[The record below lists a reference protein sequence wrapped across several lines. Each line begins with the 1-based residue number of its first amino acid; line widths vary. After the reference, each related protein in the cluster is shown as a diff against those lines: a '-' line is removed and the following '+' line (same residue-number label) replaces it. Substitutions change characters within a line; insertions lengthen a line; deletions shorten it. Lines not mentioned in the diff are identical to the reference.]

1 MTDRARIARQMNDPA
16 ILRLHRSLSR
26 LSSVVTVMNTGA
38 HPDDEQ
44 SGLLAYL
51 RFGLGMRVVIACSTR
66 GEGGQN
72 VLGPER
78 GGRLGALRTRE
89 MEEAARVLD
98 ADVAWLGFGP
108 EDPVHDFGFSKTGEG
123 TFKRWG
129 EERIVERLVRAYR
142 RYRPDVVLPTFLDVP
157 GQHGHHRAMTQAAAR
172 ALALAA
178 DPAAFPE
185 HAKEGL
191 MPWQVACHYLPAWSG
206 GGGTYDDEVPPPAA
220 TLTIRAEGIDMPT
233 GAAWDHIG
241 EWSRWFHATQ
251 AMGHWRDHPRQTWA
265 LHRVG
270 GPAET
275 RLAQDVPATLTDLA
289 ALSDAPASLAGA
301 AQALDAARAAFP
313 DREAILSGLLQAE
326 GLLAKAAQDAP
337 DFPHLHR
344 IRRKQQETRAAIF
357 QAAGVDLRAWAEP
370 AHLPAGARGSLR
382 WTAGEGHDLRLSADV
397 PEGVSVVEA
406 GPGRIDLI
414 AAPDAP
420 YTQPFAEGWSVLGG
434 NGAAGL
440 TAHLRIAGQ
449 DIAQPVDLDEPL
461 AIVPAQT
468 LTIEPEAVILRRG
481 STPRAIP
488 IRVFGAEVEFPPN
501 PDLAFADGAICPDPA
516 LPAGLHVL
524 TPRIDGRP
532 AMRCLTSHHAHV
544 GTLTWLEPARL
555 QVLALDLTLP
565 EAHVAYIGGGSDRVA
580 DWMRLMGLSVEVL
593 DRLDP
598 DEDFSRFTTVL
609 VGILSFGKRADLIA
623 AMPALHR
630 FVERGGHLVTL
641 YQRPDQGWSE
651 KRSPRPL
658 TIGTPSLRWR
668 VTDPQAEVTVLC
680 PDHPLLTGPN
690 RIGPADWAGWDKER
704 GLYFASAW
712 DAAYEPLLSMS
723 DAPEAPLQGAL
734 LSARIGKGRHSHV
747 ALVLHH
753 QLDRM
758 VPGAFRLLANLV
770 QPADR

>member
-191 MPWQVACHYLPAWSG
+191 MPWQVPCHYLPAWSG

-220 TLTIRAEGIDMPT
+220 TLTIRAEGADMPT

-251 AMGHWRDHPRQTWA
+251 AMGHWRDRPRQTWA

-270 GPAET
+270 GPAEI
-275 RLAQDVPATLTDLA
+275 RLAQDVPATLADLA

-313 DREAILSGLLQAE
+313 DRETILSSLLQAE

-337 DFPHLHR
+337 GFPHLHR

-406 GPGRIDLI
+406 GPGWIDLI

-420 YTQPFAEGWSVLGG
+420 YTQPFAESWSVLCG

-440 TAHLRIAGQ
+440 TAHLRIAGH

-516 LPAGLHVL
+516 LPAGLYVL
-524 TPRIDGRP
+524 PPRIDGRP